1 MMKFEGTFDS
11 ICPITRVAVGEI
23 VHPVGIR
30 GFPQHAYEMD
40 ALAVWVRRSGSDPL
54 TRKAMLLSSVVAL
67 EMAGRDSE
75 ETKKGLKLLQ
85 HEMNVLAPNQEVAMA
100 YVAGFKRAF
109 DVQANGTLRCD
120 RDVRANAPGW
130 YNAQRWFIQFITDAE
145 PPVLVLSE
153 PREGRGG
160 DIATTNKNK
169 IEMVYA
175 YVYAFIVYQ
184 KICKSLGLEL
194 GPYTSKIEVGIDI
207 IDASFSL

>member
-54 TRKAMLLSSVVAL
+54 TRKAMLLSSLVAL
-67 EMAGRDSE
+67 EIAGRDSD

-100 YVAGFKRAF
+100 YVAGFKRVF

-120 RDVRANAPGW
+120 RDAPGW

-160 DIATTNKNK
+160 DNAESSNSGRIGA
-169 IEMVYA
+169 E
-175 YVYAFIVYQ
+175 
-184 KICKSLGLEL
+184 
-194 GPYTSKIEVGIDI
+194 
-207 IDASFSL
+207 

>member
-40 ALAVWVRRSGSDPL
+40 ALAAWVRRSGSDPL

-160 DIATTNKNK
+160 DNAESSNSGRIGA
-169 IEMVYA
+169 E
-175 YVYAFIVYQ
+175 
-184 KICKSLGLEL
+184 
-194 GPYTSKIEVGIDI
+194 
-207 IDASFSL
+207 